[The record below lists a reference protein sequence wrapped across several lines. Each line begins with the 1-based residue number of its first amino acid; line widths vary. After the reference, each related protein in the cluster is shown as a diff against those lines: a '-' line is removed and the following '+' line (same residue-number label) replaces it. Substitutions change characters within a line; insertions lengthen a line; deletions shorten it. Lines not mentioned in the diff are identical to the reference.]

1 MSPLGEMRL
10 SSVNVGR
17 KEPIWSARRSGT
29 TGIFKRPVEG
39 PVEVRSRGLSGD
51 HISDTENHGGP
62 DQAVY
67 VYGEPDYAWWS
78 EELGRQLP
86 AGAFGENLAISG
98 LESAEACIGDRMRV
112 GTVVLEVTAPRIPC
126 VTLATRMGDPS
137 FVRRFRRA
145 ERPGLYCRVIEAGQV
160 RKDDRVT
167 IERYEGEAVPAVELF
182 RDFFDP
188 RPRESTV
195 RRHLAAPL
203 AVRARIQKERQLQEL
218 LAPDEGTPAP
228 REESLL

>member
-1 MSPLGEMRL
+1 MRL

-17 KEPIWSARRSGT
+17 EEPLRNAKRSGT

-39 PVEVRSRGLSGD
+39 PVDVTTGGLFGD
-51 HISDTENHGGP
+51 HISDTENHGGA

-78 EELGRQLP
+78 GELGRDLP
-86 AGAFGENLAISG
+86 AGTFGENLTLSG
-98 LESAEACIGDRMRV
+98 LQSAEARIGDRMRV

-126 VTLATRMGDPS
+126 VTLAARMGDPA

-145 ERPGLYCRVIEAGQV
+145 ERPGLYCRVIEAGRVRAGDQV
-160 RKDDRVT
+160 T
-167 IERYEGEAVPAVELF
+167 LERHEGEAVLAIEIF

-188 RPRESTV
+188 RPSEGTI
-195 RRHLAAPL
+195 RRHLAAPI
-203 AVRARIQKERQLQEL
+203 AVRARRDKERQLEEVM
-218 LAPDEGTPAP
+218 ARGAA
-228 REESLL
+228 RVRCEESLA